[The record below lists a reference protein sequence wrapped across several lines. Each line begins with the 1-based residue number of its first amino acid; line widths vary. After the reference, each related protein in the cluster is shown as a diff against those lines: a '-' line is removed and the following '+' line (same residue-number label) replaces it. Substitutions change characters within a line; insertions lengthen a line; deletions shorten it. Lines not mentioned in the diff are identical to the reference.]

1 VHILFFLVILIS
13 WKSCKKY
20 MVARSFTETEYKTLA
35 DGTFEVLW
43 LQYLLSDLQIT
54 PFSIPT
60 IWCDNFGATYLSTK
74 PIFHTHTKHVEVDY
88 YFVCD
93 RVTKKAIQIRFISFK
108 DQFVDVFTKSFFTIP
123 FIDLRFKLRVEP
135 PPLAWEDVL

>member
-1 VHILFFLVILIS
+1 
-13 WKSCKKY
+13 

-60 IWCDNFGATYLSTK
+60 I
-74 PIFHTHTKHVEVDY
+74 
-88 YFVCD
+88 
-93 RVTKKAIQIRFISFK
+93 
-108 DQFVDVFTKSFFTIP
+108 
-123 FIDLRFKLRVEP
+123 
-135 PPLAWEDVL
+135 